1 MAISNEELVE
11 MVKKLPQSA
20 KKSAYD
26 YLKYLTISHTRPDW
40 DEIMDLEP
48 DGTPLSEEEE
58 RQLKNNAEFVS
69 WEEAMNELDLPTDTK
84 SWDS

>member
-11 MVKKLPQSA
+11 MVKQLPQSA

-26 YLKYLTISHTRPDW
+26 YLKYLTISHTRPNW

-48 DGTPLSEEEE
+48 DETPLSEEEE
-58 RQLKNNAEFVS
+58 SQLKNNSEFLS
-69 WEEAMNELDLPTDTK
+69 WEEALNELNLPTDTK
-84 SWDS
+84 S